1 MVLEY
6 NNNHTFIKL
15 QITKQRTHIL
25 TNYQPYQIDVIKN
38 KRNELAHDLLELK
51 NNFKE
56 RKK

>member
-6 NNNHTFIKL
+6 NNNHTYIKL

-38 KRNELAHDLLELK
+38 KRNKLDHDLLGILTCKE
-51 NNFKE
+51 NF
-56 RKK
+56 